1 MDNITEKFQK
11 VSARSDMT
19 TAAPFVSLP
28 HPFADPYDLHCYLG
42 VSVIERIHEKA
53 YTFRYASRDAL
64 SVSLVSGFLSWD
76 NGKKMTKN
84 ENGVWELLLTSEN
97 SLEGEAYKYKVTTED
112 GVFYRTD
119 PFARR
124 EEGKG
129 GFASVI
135 ATESFAERGDAAWRE
150 QLHEKCPL
158 HILEASSTS
167 FATHANK
174 LPYEE
179 GASFSWRELGRGYAI
194 YLKSTGYT
202 HLKLIAR
209 DYTESSSYFAPS
221 PRHGTP
227 EEFRQMITF
236 LHRNGV
242 GVIYSL
248 PYPQNADDTALLLS
262 ASDHLLSYY
271 GVDGIWFEASRAFS
285 QDEAERLLASLAVLK
300 ARYPKATFGYDR
312 VGGVSLYPDLL
323 SRSFEREKILT
334 DHLAL
339 TPSERPSHQEKLV
352 AALLEQDTLASQS
365 KALTRGGESSL
376 MADFYGSYEQKFAE
390 SRLYYMLLAA
400 SSGHK
405 LSFMLSSL
413 APFRPWRDD
422 LLPEW
427 YMADFKLHRAHRRFV
442 RALNACYLRYPALFD
457 RTSTSLH
464 YRSAENGVFSLQLTS
479 GKDELLFVF
488 NCSDTLFSDYT
499 FPVPHP
505 AYTELFSSDEESFAG
520 EGYVHRLALHAHEG
534 KLTLNL
540 APLSAVILQP
550 KGSLA

>member
-1 MDNITEKFQK
+1 
-11 VSARSDMT
+11 MT
-19 TAAPFVSLP
+19 TAAPSISLP

-42 VSVIERIHEKA
+42 VSVTERIHEKA

-84 ENGVWELLLTSEN
+84 ENGVWELSLTSET
-97 SLEGEAYKYKVTTED
+97 SLEGEAYKYKVTTEE

-135 ATESFAERGDAAWRE
+135 ATESFAERGDTAWRE
-150 QLHEKCPL
+150 QLDERRPL
-158 HILEASSTS
+158 HMLEASSTS
-167 FATHANK
+167 FATHGNK

-179 GASFSWRELGRGYAI
+179 GAALSWRELGRGYAI

-209 DYTESSSYFAPS
+209 DYTDTSSYFAPS
-221 PRHGTP
+221 PRHGAP
-227 EEFRQMITF
+227 EEFRQMIAF

-271 GVDGIWFEASRAFS
+271 GVDGIWFEASRTFS
-285 QDEAERLLASLAVLK
+285 QEEAERLIASLAALK

-312 VGGVSLYPDLL
+312 EGGLPLCPDCL
-323 SRSFEREKILT
+323 SRSSVREKILT
-334 DHLAL
+334 DHLTL
-339 TPSERPSHQEKLV
+339 TPDERPSHQETLV
-352 AALLEQDTLASQS
+352 TALLEKDVLASQS
-365 KALTRGGESSL
+365 KALTRGGERSL
-376 MADFYGSYEQKFAE
+376 MAEFYGSYEQKFAE
-390 SRLYYMLLAA
+390 SRLYLMLLAA

-405 LSFMLSSL
+405 LSFMLNSL

-442 RALNACYLRYPALFD
+442 RALNACCFKYPVLLE
-457 RTSTSLH
+457 RTNTSLH
-464 YRSAENGVFSLQLTS
+464 HSDVKNGVFSLTLTS
-479 GKDELLFVF
+479 GKDELLVVF

-499 FPVPHP
+499 FSAPHS
-505 AYTELFSSDEESFAG
+505 AYAELFSSDEESFAG
-520 EGYVHRLALHAHEG
+520 EGYVHRLALSTQEG